1 MFSFSCFQRGKIKG
15 KARWDMT
22 KRGMTVIMAGCML
35 FGMTACNDNEKKDV
49 QVELVQE
56 VSEPSYATVTAEY
69 GEVVNTVKLNC
80 VYTPTEYEDLSFPA
94 SYMLVSDVYVKEGD
108 IVSKGEVLAETELDD
123 IRDTV
128 EYIEYTLAM
137 AELDLK
143 QTKELKELDIACAKE
158 LYEYTA
164 KSRQDTEQL
173 QENLENIEGQYKTH
187 LEDLED
193 TILINKLQLEEYKQ
207 LLQDGQLISGIA
219 GEITYMD
226 GELAVIDYN
235 VIYTEEDKKMIT
247 VSGLESCY
255 FTVEDTTYA
264 PYITEDESLFVN
276 YTLSGV
282 KIQCEVKPVKMDE
295 WDKVMYFDVVGDE
308 TFDIEMRGEILLE
321 LERKDNVLCIATDAV
336 HTSEEGTF
344 VYIEDNGMLSMRY
357 VTTGLCGAEL
367 TEITEGLSE
376 GEIVVLK

>member
-1 MFSFSCFQRGKIKG
+1 MFSFSYFQRDKIKG
-15 KARWDMT
+15 KAKWDMT

-35 FGMTACNDNEKKDV
+35 FGMTACNDKETKDV

-56 VSEPSYATVTAEY
+56 VSEPSYTTVTAEY

-80 VYTPTEYEDLSFPA
+80 AYTPTAYEELSFPT

-108 IVSKGEVLAETELDD
+108 IVSKGEVLAETELDGVK
-123 IRDTV
+123 DTV
-128 EYIEYTLAM
+128 EQIEYALAA
-137 AELDLK
+137 AELELK
-143 QTKELKELDIACAKE
+143 QAKERKELDIACEKE
-158 LYEYTA
+158 LYEYTS
-164 KSRQDTEQL
+164 KSKQDTEQL
-173 QENLENIEGQYKTH
+173 QEKLANIESQYKTY

-193 TILINKLQLEEYKQ
+193 AILINKLHLEECKQ
-207 LLQDGQLISGIA
+207 LLQDGQLISGME
-219 GEITYMD
+219 GEITYID
-226 GELAVIDYN
+226 SGLAAAGYN
-235 VIYTEEDKKMIT
+235 AFYTEEDKKMIT
-247 VSGLESCY
+247 VSSLESCY

-264 PYITEDESLFVN
+264 PYITEGESLFVN

-282 KIQCEVKPVKMDE
+282 KSRCEVKPVKMDA

-308 TFDIEMRGEILLE
+308 TFDIEMRGDILLE
-321 LERKDNVLCIATDAV
+321 LERKENVLCIATDAV

-357 VTTGLCGAEL
+357 VTTGLRGAEL